1 MHLAIGSLPNSR
13 RLQEEATWTLFT
25 ELTLA
30 IPAKMDVEHE
40 QTSFHRFEVDDSRP
54 ASTTNTDFDPHSPS
68 DIIPLLPPVDRGKD
82 AWLFL
87 AGATTVEVL
96 VWGLPFSVGVLREYW
111 SRELFPTEV
120 YHGDTM
126 LTLAA
131 TL

>member
-1 MHLAIGSLPNSR
+1 MAAD
-13 RLQEEATWTLFT
+13 QEQA
-25 ELTLA
+25 
-30 IPAKMDVEHE
+30 P
-40 QTSFHRFEVDDSRP
+40 FHRFSVDDSQTP
-54 ASTTNTDFDPHSPS
+54 ATVDRYDAHPS
-68 DIIPLLPPVDRGKD
+68 DVVFSLPPVDGGKN

-87 AGATTVEVL
+87 AAATTIEIL

>member
-1 MHLAIGSLPNSR
+1 MS
-13 RLQEEATWTLFT
+13 
-25 ELTLA
+25 
-30 IPAKMDVEHE
+30 VEHD
-40 QTSFHRFEVDDSRP
+40 QTPFHRFEVDDSRP
-54 ASTTNTDFDPHSPS
+54 TSAGADFEPQSSS
-68 DIIPLLPPVDRGKD
+68 DFIPLLPPVDGGKD

-87 AGATTVEVL
+87 LGATTIEIL

>member
-1 MHLAIGSLPNSR
+1 MNTD
-13 RLQEEATWTLFT
+13 QEQA
-25 ELTLA
+25 
-30 IPAKMDVEHE
+30 
-40 QTSFHRFEVDDSRP
+40 SFHRFDVDDSQTP
-54 ASTTNTDFDPHSPS
+54 TTNADFEPHSPS
-68 DIIPLLPPVDRGKD
+68 DVVSSLPPVDGGRQ

-87 AGATTVEVL
+87 TGATVIEVL

-120 YHGDTM
+120 YHADTM

>member
-1 MHLAIGSLPNSR
+1 
-13 RLQEEATWTLFT
+13 
-25 ELTLA
+25 
-30 IPAKMDVEHE
+30 MDVDQE
-40 QTSFHRFEVDDSRP
+40 QAPYHRFEVDDSRTATVNE
-54 ASTTNTDFDPHSPS
+54 ASEPHSS
-68 DIIPLLPPVDRGKD
+68 TDNVSSLPPVDGGRQ

-87 AGATTVEVL
+87 TGATVIEIL

-120 YHGDTM
+120 YHADTM

>member
-1 MHLAIGSLPNSR
+1 MDADHER
-13 RLQEEATWTLFT
+13 R
-25 ELTLA
+25 
-30 IPAKMDVEHE
+30 
-40 QTSFHRFEVDDSRP
+40 SFHQFEVDDSRP
-54 ASTTNTDFDPHSPS
+54 ASTTNTDFDPHSSS

-111 SRELFPTEV
+111 SRELFPTEI

-131 TL
+131 TLCVLTLIIYQEQS

>member
-1 MHLAIGSLPNSR
+1 
-13 RLQEEATWTLFT
+13 
-25 ELTLA
+25 
-30 IPAKMDVEHE
+30 MDVDQEHAP
-40 QTSFHRFEVDDSRP
+40 FHRFEVDDSRNATAI
-54 ASTTNTDFDPHSPS
+54 ASPEPPS
-68 DIIPLLPPVDRGKD
+68 SADSVSALPPVDGGRQ

-87 AGATTVEVL
+87 AGATVIEIL

-120 YHGDTM
+120 YHADTM